1 MAFSKGESGNPS
13 GRPKGATNKSTR
25 IISERL
31 KSIIEDNMDG
41 LDEDLKKMNST
52 ERVKAITALMQYV
65 LPKQQS
71 VNLASQIELE
81 YKALQ
86 VLLEGASDE
95 AITAV
100 AAKMIE
106 LKAKGGEACEC

>member
-1 MAFSKGESGNPS
+1 
-13 GRPKGATNKSTR
+13 
-25 IISERL
+25 
-31 KSIIEDNMDG
+31 MDG

-106 LKAKGGEACEC
+106 LKAEGGEACEC

>member
-1 MAFSKGESGNPS
+1 MTFVKGQSGNPT
-13 GRPKGATNKSTR
+13 GRPRGATNKSTR

-31 KSIIEDNMDG
+31 KSIIEDNMDK
-41 LDEDLKKMNST
+41 LDEDLANMNST
-52 ERVKAITALMQYV
+52 ERVKAMTALMQYV

-71 VNLASQIELE
+71 VNLANQIELE

-100 AAKMIE
+100 AARMIE
-106 LKAKGGEACEC
+106 LKAKGGEACEG

>member
-1 MAFSKGESGNPS
+1 MGFNKGQSGNPS

-25 IISERL
+25 EITERL
-31 KSIIEDNMDG
+31 KNIIDANLDG
-41 LDEDLKKMNST
+41 LDEDLRSMSST
-52 ERVKAITALMQYV
+52 ERVRALSALMQYV

-71 VNLASQIELE
+71 VNVANQIELE

-86 VLLEGASDE
+86 VLLNGASDE

-100 AAKMIE
+100 AAKVIE
-106 LKAKGGEACEC
+106 LKAKGGEECAF